1 MAPRDIKYSVTGEGP
16 PRETGPHAELDETI
30 VGSEETEEPEED
42 LYPPGTRISRYVVLE
57 KIGEGGMGV
66 VLAAFDP
73 ELGRR
78 IALKILLPRR
88 RRKGGARVP
97 AAARLMREAQAIAR
111 LSHPNVVAVYDV
123 GRDGESV
130 FVAMEYV
137 EGQTLTKWV
146 EAHQGPLEP
155 LLEIFAKAGRGL
167 AAAHQAGLVHRDFKP
182 DNVLVS
188 SDGRVRVLDFG
199 LARADRGS
207 MSMSVSMSA
216 SIDEDSALS
225 GVPSLRDWSDSD
237 VLASPL
243 TRDDAVVG
251 TPRYMAPEQ
260 HAGLATDGRSDQYSF
275 CVALYQALFRQ
286 EPFPAKT
293 LREIVTLKT
302 EGRVAPPPRGV
313 VVPQWLQ
320 DLVLKGLSPRPAD
333 RYASMD
339 EVVERLI
346 ETPEVKRR
354 RWIGYTIGAVVLGGA
369 AAIALWP
376 SPQQESPCQGS
387 ESQLADVYDD
397 AVRERIHGAIAT
409 VPLPYAGRTAADVT
423 TRLDGYAAAWT
434 AMHRDACEASKVR
447 GEQSDELMDRRMAC
461 LADRRTHLSELVGI
475 LVAADRAVVER
486 ATQAVAALPRVDD
499 CADLERLVETV
510 ARPSDDK
517 TRAAVDRVAEQL
529 ARAAALESAGKYPDA
544 LQLVRAALADAE
556 GASYG
561 PAKADALDRLG
572 SLLERTGDYTAAET
586 RLREALWLSIR
597 SGHDRR
603 AASAATD
610 LVSVVG
616 DRLARHDEGLLF
628 GEHAAAILDR
638 LGADGLER
646 ARLSNNV
653 GNVLYRKGDVA
664 GARREDEQ
672 ALAIRERIS
681 GPSDPS
687 LGVQLANLGNVLL
700 AEDDYDAALERFR
713 RAHHVTSEALGA
725 EHPIVGIA
733 VAGIGNVYSDMDQP
747 EKAQAQFEEALTIM
761 ERGFGP
767 EHPFVGITL
776 INIAQALADQGKYEL
791 AESKAQRATQVIL
804 KAMGREHPDYASAM
818 YTEGEIYRGL
828 GRYADA
834 RAAHERALSLRQ
846 RVFGADDERTAESAF
861 ALARLRREE
870 GQPAHAIDELRA
882 VLALYEGADAD
893 DRTLGHVR
901 FELAK
906 ALWDAGNEL
915 AMARAEAGRALE
927 LLRTTGAVGAGDRSE
942 IEVWLAEHPLDG
954 EAADDGQ

>member
-1 MAPRDIKYSVTGEGP
+1 MAPREIKYSVTGEGP
-16 PRETGPHAELDETI
+16 PRDTGPHVELDETI
-30 VGSEETEEPEED
+30 VGSEEAEEPEVD
-42 LYPPGTRISRYVVLE
+42 LYPPGTQISRYVVLD

-123 GRDGESV
+123 GREGESV

-146 EAHQGPLEP
+146 EAHRGPLEP
-155 LLEIFAKAGRGL
+155 MLDIFAKAGRGL

-188 SDGRVRVLDFG
+188 ADGRVRVLDFG
-199 LARADRGS
+199 LARADRS
-207 MSMSVSMSA
+207 TMSMSA

-260 HAGLATDGRSDQYSF
+260 HAGLTTDGRSDQYSF

-293 LREIVTLKT
+293 LREIVTLKS

-313 VVPQWLQ
+313 TVPPWLET
-320 DLVLKGLSPRPAD
+320 LVLKGLSPRPAD

-339 EVVERLI
+339 ELVERLT
-346 ETPEVKRR
+346 ETPEVKRK
-354 RWIGYTIGAVVLGGA
+354 RWLGYAIGAVALGGVA
-369 AAIALWP
+369 GLALWP
-376 SPQQESPCQGS
+376 DGEREAPCQGS
-387 ESQLADVYDD
+387 ETQLADVYDEP
-397 AVRERIHGAIAT
+397 ARGRILQAIAA
-409 VPLPYAGRTAADVT
+409 VPVPYASRTAADVT

-461 LADRRTHLSELVGI
+461 LADRRTHLGELVGI
-475 LVAADRAVVER
+475 FAAADRAVVER

-510 ARPSDDK
+510 ARPSDEK
-517 TRAAVDRVAEQL
+517 TRASADRVAEQL
-529 ARAAALESAGKYPDA
+529 ARAAALESAGKYPPA
-544 LQLVRAALADAE
+544 LELVRSALAEAE
-556 GASYG
+556 ASGYA
-561 PAKADALDRLG
+561 PARADALDRLG
-572 SLLERTGDYTAAET
+572 SLLERTGDYAAAET
-586 RLREALWLSIR
+586 RLREALWLAIK

-628 GEHAAAILDR
+628 GEHATAILDH

-646 ARLSNNV
+646 ARLSNNL

-664 GARREDEQ
+664 GARREYEK

-681 GPSDPS
+681 GSSDPS

-700 AEDDYDAALERFR
+700 AEDDYDAALEKFR
-713 RAHHVTSEALGA
+713 RAQQVTSDALGA

-733 VAGIGNVYSDMDQP
+733 VAGIGNVHSEMDQP
-747 EKAQAQFEEALTIM
+747 DKAQVQFEQALAIM

-776 INIAQALADQGKYEL
+776 LNIAQALSDQGQYEL
-791 AESKAQRATQVIL
+791 AENKAQRATQVIL

-818 YTEGEIYRGL
+818 HTEGEIYRGL

-834 RAAHERALSLRQ
+834 RAAHERALALRQ
-846 RVFGADDERTAESAF
+846 RVFGVGDERTTESAF

-870 GQPAHAIDELRA
+870 GQPSHAIEELGA
-882 VLALYEGADAD
+882 VLTLFEADGAD
-893 DRTLGHVR
+893 DRRLGNVR

-906 ALWDAGNEL
+906 ALWDGGTDPAL
-915 AMARAEAGRALE
+915 ARAEAGRALE
-927 LLRTTGAVGAGDRSE
+927 LLRTTGTVGARERGE
-942 IEVWLAEHPLDG
+942 IEVWLSEHPLDG